1 MLIKA
6 LNEHNKKKA
15 KNVAE
20 NLRLNDK
27 DETLNQ
33 GEDYNDI
40 ADTTETFTE
49 IVLIVYQN
57 LLFLL
62 ISVWCIS
69 TYLVSSFY
77 WGFFYILQK
86 SLHIGK

>member
-1 MLIKA
+1 MQIKA

-27 DETLNQ
+27 YETLNQ

-40 ADTTETFTE
+40 SETEKKP
-49 IVLIVYQN
+49 
-57 LLFLL
+57 LFLCL
-62 ISVWCIS
+62 KKQKEIFGRISNS
-69 TYLVSSFY
+69 KLKNT
-77 WGFFYILQK
+77 
-86 SLHIGK
+86 